1 MVAWRAFLVLACA
14 CCLCEP
20 AHSKFQSQQITA
32 AELHHLLS
40 LPCLGRGVSPS
51 SSLSTDIR
59 LLRVCCSQVASPIS
73 AASCISTIAVTK
85 RQLRGHHSEAPLPDC
100 VVQKQPEVVLSG
112 TGTPS
117 VASAPVSPNRS
128 TIAMTAERISVSALL
143 GPAPSAEQRQKL
155 LLTIKG
161 ECCCWRTDAAKLGQ
175 SRQRCAYA
183 GDMLN
188 ATALPPQLQLRLA
201 SFTCRITCCTGNV
214 QGWGSSALDA

>member
-1 MVAWRAFLVLACA
+1 
-14 CCLCEP
+14 
-20 AHSKFQSQQITA
+20 
-32 AELHHLLS
+32 
-40 LPCLGRGVSPS
+40 
-51 SSLSTDIR
+51 
-59 LLRVCCSQVASPIS
+59 
-73 AASCISTIAVTK
+73 
-85 RQLRGHHSEAPLPDC
+85 
-100 VVQKQPEVVLSG
+100 
-112 TGTPS
+112 
-117 VASAPVSPNRS
+117 
-128 TIAMTAERISVSALL
+128 MTAERISVSALL

>member
-1 MVAWRAFLVLACA
+1 MHAVCASLPTVSSNRSKSLPLSYIICCPCPAWAGASALAVVSLLTYGYCVCA
-14 CCLCEP
+14 AGRWLL
-20 AHSKFQSQQITA
+20 QSQ
-32 AELHHLLS
+32 L
-40 LPCLGRGVSPS
+40 
-51 SSLSTDIR
+51 
-59 LLRVCCSQVASPIS
+59 QVASQPS
-73 AASCISTIAVTK
+73 QSPNASSVATTLKRHYLTVSSRNST
-85 RQLRGHHSEAPLPDC
+85 
-100 VVQKQPEVVLSG
+100 EVVLSG

-155 LLTIKG
+155 LLTIRG